1 MKKTILITGIKG
13 FLASNLITLL
23 AKDYM
28 LYGIGKKEE
37 FQSNLQIFSSEEI
50 EKIEIVPDF
59 IIVCHAAIS
68 SGQTVLDNETLFDVN
83 VRITEQLVTKFS
95 NSKIIYISTVSI
107 YDVTSNLIYEN
118 SNCNPQSEYAISK
131 LWAEKVIFKS
141 SNAVCLRLSSLFGI
155 GMKEN
160 TILPIYVNQA
170 IINGKIEVWGDG
182 KRKQN
187 YIYVLDA
194 CEYIRRII
202 DKFDIVKGKVLLGV
216 NKKEFSNLAL
226 AEIITEFTKAE
237 ILFKKDDKAISFQ
250 YNNDL
255 TCQLLDF
262 IPSSEFKVELQN
274 YIIWKQKQY

>member
-23 AKDYM
+23 EKDYV
-28 LYGIGKKEE
+28 LYGIGKKAE

-59 IIVCHAAIS
+59 IIVCHAAVS

-83 VRITEQLVTKFS
+83 VRITEKLVTKFS

-107 YDVTSNLIYEN
+107 YDLTSNLISEN
-118 SNCNPQSEYAISK
+118 SNNNPQSEYAISK
-131 LWAEKVIFKS
+131 LWAEKVVFKS
-141 SNAVCLRLSSLFGI
+141 SNAVSLRLSSLFGI

-170 IINGKIEVWGDG
+170 ITNGKIEVWGDG

-194 CEYIRRII
+194 CEYIRTII

-216 NKKEFSNLAL
+216 NNKEFSNLEL
-226 AEIITEFTKAE
+226 AEIITAFTKAE
-237 ILFKKDDKAISFQ
+237 ILFKNEDKAISFQ

-262 IPSSEFKVELQN
+262 IPSSDFKIELQN

>member
-1 MKKTILITGIKG
+1 MTILITGIKG

-23 AKDYM
+23 EKDYV
-28 LYGIGKKEE
+28 LYGIGKKAE

-59 IIVCHAAIS
+59 IIVCHAAVS

-83 VRITEQLVTKFS
+83 VRITEKLVAKFS

-107 YDVTSNLIYEN
+107 YDDTSNLISEN
-118 SNCNPQSEYAISK
+118 SNNNPQSEYAISK
-131 LWAEKVIFKS
+131 LWAEKVVFKS
-141 SNAVCLRLSSLFGI
+141 SNAVSLRLSSLFGI

-170 IINGKIEVWGDG
+170 IVNDKIEVWGDG

-194 CEYIRRII
+194 CEYIRTII
-202 DKFDIVKGKVLLGV
+202 YKFDIVKGKVLLGV
-216 NKKEFSNLAL
+216 NNKEFSNLEL
-226 AEIITEFTKAE
+226 AKIITTFTKAE
-237 ILFKKDDKAISFQ
+237 ILFKNEDKAISFQ

-262 IPSSEFKVELQN
+262 IPSSDFKIELQN

>member
-23 AKDYM
+23 EKDYV
-28 LYGIGKKEE
+28 LYGIGKKAE

-59 IIVCHAAIS
+59 TIVCHAAVS
-68 SGQTVLDNETLFDVN
+68 SGQTLLDNETLFDVN
-83 VRITEQLVTKFS
+83 VRITEQIVTKFS

-107 YDVTSNLIYEN
+107 YDVTSNLISEN
-118 SNCNPQSEYAISK
+118 SNNNPQSEYAISK
-131 LWAEKVIFKS
+131 LWAEKVVFKS
-141 SNAVCLRLSSLFGI
+141 SNAVSLRLSSLFGI

-170 IINGKIEVWGDG
+170 ITNGKIEVWRDG

-194 CEYIRRII
+194 CEYIRTII

-216 NKKEFSNLAL
+216 NNKEFSNLEL

-237 ILFKKDDKAISFQ
+237 ILFKNEDKAISFQ

-262 IPSSEFKVELQN
+262 IPSSDFKIELQN

>member
-23 AKDYM
+23 EKDYV
-28 LYGIGKKEE
+28 LYGIGKKAE

-59 IIVCHAAIS
+59 IIVCHAAVS

-83 VRITEQLVTKFS
+83 VRITEKLVAKFS

-107 YDVTSNLIYEN
+107 YDDTSNLISEN
-118 SNCNPQSEYAISK
+118 SNNNPQSEYAISK
-131 LWAEKVIFKS
+131 LWAEKVVFKS
-141 SNAVCLRLSSLFGI
+141 SNAVSLRLSSLFGI

-170 IINGKIEVWGDG
+170 IVNDKIEVWGDG

-194 CEYIRRII
+194 CEYIRTII
-202 DKFDIVKGKVLLGV
+202 YKFDIVKGKVLLGV
-216 NKKEFSNLAL
+216 NNKEFSNLEL
-226 AEIITEFTKAE
+226 AKIITTFTKAE
-237 ILFKKDDKAISFQ
+237 ILFKNEDKAISFQ

-262 IPSSEFKVELQN
+262 IPSSDFKIELQN

>member
-23 AKDYM
+23 EKDYV
-28 LYGIGKKEE
+28 LYGIGRKTEI
-37 FQSNLQIFSSEEI
+37 QSNLQIFSSEEI
-50 EKIEIVPDF
+50 DKIEIVPDF
-59 IIVCHAAIS
+59 IVVCHAAVS
-68 SGQTVLDNETLFDVN
+68 SGQTVIDNETLFDVN
-83 VRITEQLVTKFS
+83 VKITEQLITKFS

-107 YDVTSNLIYEN
+107 YDVNPNLISEN
-118 SNCNPQSEYAISK
+118 SNCNPQSAYALSK
-131 LWAEKVIFKS
+131 LWAEKILFTS
-141 SNAVCLRLSSLFGI
+141 SNAVSLRLSSLFGI

-170 IINGKIEVWGDG
+170 ITNGKIEVWGDG

-194 CEYIRRII
+194 CEYIKKII
-202 DKFDIVKGKVLLGV
+202 EKFDIVKGKVLLGV
-216 NKKEFSNLAL
+216 NKSEFSNLDL
-226 AEIITEFTKAE
+226 AQAISEYTKAE
-237 ILFKKDDKAISFQ
+237 ILFKNDDKAISFQ

-262 IPSSEFKVELQN
+262 IPSSDFKIELQN

>member
-1 MKKTILITGIKG
+1 
-13 FLASNLITLL
+13 
-23 AKDYM
+23 
-28 LYGIGKKEE
+28 
-37 FQSNLQIFSSEEI
+37 
-50 EKIEIVPDF
+50 
-59 IIVCHAAIS
+59 
-68 SGQTVLDNETLFDVN
+68 
-83 VRITEQLVTKFS
+83 
-95 NSKIIYISTVSI
+95 
-107 YDVTSNLIYEN
+107 
-118 SNCNPQSEYAISK
+118 
-131 LWAEKVIFKS
+131 
-141 SNAVCLRLSSLFGI
+141 
-155 GMKEN
+155 MKEN

-170 IINGKIEVWGDG
+170 IVNGKIEVWGDG

-216 NKKEFSNLAL
+216 NKKEFSNLEL

>member
-23 AKDYM
+23 EKDYV
-28 LYGIGKKEE
+28 LYGIGKKAE

-59 IIVCHAAIS
+59 IIVCHAAVS
-68 SGQTVLDNETLFDVN
+68 SGQTLLDNETLFDVN
-83 VRITEQLVTKFS
+83 VRITEQIVTKFS

-107 YDVTSNLIYEN
+107 YDVTSNLISEN
-118 SNCNPQSEYAISK
+118 SNNNPQSEYAISK
-131 LWAEKVIFKS
+131 LWAEKVVFKS
-141 SNAVCLRLSSLFGI
+141 SNAVSLRLSSLFGI

-170 IINGKIEVWGDG
+170 ITNGKIEVWRDG

-194 CEYIRRII
+194 CEYIRTII

-216 NKKEFSNLAL
+216 NNKEFSNLEL

-237 ILFKKDDKAISFQ
+237 ILFKNEDKAISFQ

-262 IPSSEFKVELQN
+262 IPSSDFKIELQN

>member
-170 IINGKIEVWGDG
+170 IVNGEIEVWGDG

-187 YIYVLDA
+187 YIYVFDA
-194 CEYIRRII
+194 CEYIRTII